1 MTFSFRLSLLAASC
15 LMAGTAMAQASSS
28 LVDQALS
35 KADALE
41 QQVIEWRRH
50 IHQNPE
56 LSYQEHN
63 TAAYIKAALETM
75 PGYEIQT
82 GIAQTGIKAV
92 LKGGKPGPVV
102 ALRADMDA
110 LPVLERNDL
119 PFKSTAK
126 GQWQGKEVPVSHACG
141 HDTHVAM
148 LLGAAKVFSDM
159 RDQLPGTVVLL
170 FQPAEEQG
178 PGTPLSGANAM
189 MKEGVL
195 DKPKVDVIMG
205 QHIGP
210 AFPAGSIGYRQGSIM
225 ASGDVFTITLD
236 GKGGHG
242 SSPWSASSPVVA
254 AAETVT
260 ALNNIIA
267 QRTNPLDGTTVVTVG
282 ALQSGNRPN
291 VLPESAHISGTV
303 RSLSKMNQATA
314 HDLIKLYAQNIAN
327 SHGLK
332 STVKIDTGYEV
343 LISDPAVTQ
352 LVSPALNQA
361 TDGVGAKEVPP
372 GMGSEDFGAF
382 SKNIPLVFWRLNA
395 SPYADKPGA
404 PNHSPEFMIDEKAL
418 RIGTRALVASSLTY
432 MIDNKK
438 P

>member
-1 MTFSFRLSLLAASC
+1 MTQPLRLTLLAACS
-15 LMAGTAMAQASSS
+15 LMAGAALAQSGQN
-28 LVDQALS
+28 LTEQALH

-41 QQVIEWRRH
+41 QQVIEWRHH
-50 IHQNPE
+50 IHQHPE
-56 LSYQEHN
+56 LSYQEQS
-63 TAAYIKAALETM
+63 TAAYIQSALASM
-75 PGYEIQT
+75 PGFEVQT

-92 LKGGKPGPVV
+92 LKGGRPGPVV

-110 LPVLERNDL
+110 LPVLERNEL

-159 RDQLPGTVVLL
+159 RAELPGTIVLL

-210 AFPAGSIGYRQGSIM
+210 GYPAGTIGYRQGSIM
-225 ASGDVFTITLD
+225 ASGDVFAISLK

-242 SSPWSASSPVVA
+242 SSPWNAASPVVA
-254 AAETVT
+254 AAETVV

-267 QRTNPLDGTTVVTVG
+267 QRTDPLDGTTVVTVG
-282 ALQSGNRPN
+282 MLQSGNRPN
-291 VLPESAHISGTV
+291 VLPENAEISGTV
-303 RSLSKMNQATA
+303 RSLSKKNQATA
-314 HDLIKLYAQNIAN
+314 HELIRRYADNIAKN
-327 SHGLK
+327 HDVQAS
-332 STVKIDTGYEV
+332 VRIDTGYEV
-343 LISDPAVTQ
+343 LISDPSATQ
-352 LVSPALNQA
+352 IVIPALKLA
-361 TDGVGAKEVPP
+361 AGADGAREVPP

-395 SPYADKPGA
+395 SPYPDKAGA
-404 PNHSPEFMIDEKAL
+404 PNHSPEFMVDEKAL
-418 RIGTRALVASSLTY
+418 RVGVRALVASALTY
-432 MIDNKK
+432 MTQAGKS
-438 P
+438 

>member
-1 MTFSFRLSLLAASC
+1 MTFSFRLSLIAASC
-15 LMAGTAMAQASSS
+15 LMAGSALAQASQGM
-28 LVDQALS
+28 VDQALS

-119 PFKSTAK
+119 PFKSTAV

-159 RDQLPGTVVLL
+159 RAELPGTIVLL

-210 AFPAGSIGYRQGSIM
+210 AYPVGSIGYRQGSLM
-225 ASGDVFTITLD
+225 ASGDVFSITLD

-242 SSPWSASSPVVA
+242 SSPWGASSPVVA
-254 AAETVT
+254 AAETVM

-282 ALQSGNRPN
+282 SLQSGNRPN
-291 VLPESAHISGTV
+291 VLPETAHISGTV

-314 HDLIKLYAQNIAN
+314 HELIKRYAQNIAD

-332 STVKIDTGYEV
+332 ATVKIDTGYEV
-343 LISDPAVTQ
+343 LISDPQVTQ
-352 LVSPALNQA
+352 LISPALNQA
-361 TDGVGAKEVPP
+361 TDGIGAKEVQA

-395 SPYADKPGA
+395 SPHADKVGA

-432 MIDNKK
+432 MLDNKK

>member
-1 MTFSFRLSLLAASC
+1 
-15 LMAGTAMAQASSS
+15 
-28 LVDQALS
+28 
-35 KADALE
+35 
-41 QQVIEWRRH
+41 
-50 IHQNPE
+50 
-56 LSYQEHN
+56 
-63 TAAYIKAALETM
+63 
-75 PGYEIQT
+75 
-82 GIAQTGIKAV
+82 
-92 LKGGKPGPVV
+92 
-102 ALRADMDA
+102 
-110 LPVLERNDL
+110 
-119 PFKSTAK
+119 
-126 GQWQGKEVPVSHACG
+126 
-141 HDTHVAM
+141 
-148 LLGAAKVFSDM
+148 
-159 RDQLPGTVVLL
+159 
-170 FQPAEEQG
+170 
-178 PGTPLSGANAM
+178 
-189 MKEGVL
+189 
-195 DKPKVDVIMG
+195 
-205 QHIGP
+205 
-210 AFPAGSIGYRQGSIM
+210 
-225 ASGDVFTITLD
+225 
-236 GKGGHG
+236 
-242 SSPWSASSPVVA
+242 
-254 AAETVT
+254 
-260 ALNNIIA
+260 
-267 QRTNPLDGTTVVTVG
+267 VG